1 MKRDTEISSEVALIW
16 NTANDVLRDIFQRTE
31 YPDIIY
37 PMVLIRRIEGVLIAK
52 SEELKKQLET
62 QLAKVN
68 TETQIQILNS
78 KVLQEIKFNNTSNFT
93 LKSLSAEGESS
104 IKNNFI
110 SYLNGYTD
118 NIKIIIDRS
127 GIRSHI
133 NKLAEE
139 KILFTLIK
147 DFSEIDL
154 SPLKVS
160 NIKMGYVFEELVR
173 KFSEANNAEAGE
185 HYTPREV
192 IDLMTHMLD
201 MDEKAIKD
209 GELVTIYDPACGSG
223 GMLTAAKEFIE
234 EKINPNAEVRL
245 YGQEVND
252 KTWAVAQAD
261 LLLKGE
267 TAFITKGDTLYED
280 GTAGE
285 QFDFMLSN
293 PPYGKSWKK
302 IQKKVMNASNGRF
315 DVGQPRSSDGQ
326 LLFTLHMISKM
337 KPAEMGGSAIAIVHN
352 GSPLFSGDAG
362 SGESEIRRYVLEND
376 WLETIVALPTELFY
390 NTGIATYIWLIRN
403 NKPKKRQGKVQLIN
417 AVDFW
422 KPMKRSL
429 GNKRRRIHNGIEGS
443 GDNERYVEAN
453 DQIKQIINIH
463 KAFEPGPY
471 SKIFELADFAF
482 RKVFLDLEETD
493 EEGNPMTIEKE
504 ITVAQNKLDEILIV
518 QTADDKKRLAAL
530 KDKKGKEGDFT
541 FNLNPESEL
550 ATKNKTADQTITIH
564 KTLEGNKIGYKAT
577 IKVPKIVKDTEYIPW
592 KEDKEAFLKKE
603 VEKKWVIT
611 KEEKG
616 YEIPFTKHF
625 YIYQPLRENRTVT
638 AEIAA
643 LEKENM
649 LLMNELGIILQH

>member
-1 MKRDTEISSEVALIW
+1 MKRDTEISKEVALIW

-37 PMVLIRRIEGVLIAK
+37 PMVLIRRIEGVLI
-52 SEELKKQLET
+52 EETDKLRKQLEK

-68 TETQIQILNS
+68 TETQQQIINS
-78 KVLQEIKFNNTSNFT
+78 KLLQEIKFNNISTYT
-93 LKSLSAEGESS
+93 LQKLSDEGESS

-147 DFSEIDL
+147 DFSQIDL
-154 SPLKVS
+154 SPKNVS
-160 NIKMGYVFEELVR
+160 NIKMGYIFEELVR

-192 IDLMTHMLD
+192 IDLMVHLLD
-201 MDEKAIKD
+201 IDEKKIKD

-234 EKINPNAEVRL
+234 EKINPQAQVKL
-245 YGQEVND
+245 FGQEVND
-252 KTWAVAQAD
+252 KTWAVCEAD
-261 LLLKGE
+261 LILKNE
-267 TAFITKGDTLYED
+267 QAKIVKGDTLYED
-280 GTAGE
+280 GVAGE
-285 QFDFMLSN
+285 QFDFMLTN

-302 IQKKVMNASNGRF
+302 IQKKVLTTSNGRF

-337 KPAEMGGSAIAIVHN
+337 KPAEFGGSAIAIVHN

-362 SGESEIRRYVLEND
+362 SGESEIRKYILEND

-403 NKPKKRQGKVQLIN
+403 NKPEKRKGKVQLIN

-429 GNKRRRIHNGIEGS
+429 GNKRRRI
-443 GDNERYVEAN
+443 D
-453 DQIKQIINIH
+453 DTQIADIIKIH
-463 KAFEPGPY
+463 KAYEPGPY
-471 SKIFELADFAF
+471 CKIFELEDFAF
-482 RKVFLDLEETD
+482 RKVYVDLEETD
-493 EEGNPMTIEKE
+493 ENGTPLTIEKE
-504 ITVAQNKLDEILIV
+504 VTIAQNKIDDTLAIK
-518 QTADDKKRLAAL
+518 TSDDKKRLAEL
-530 KDKKGKEGDFT
+530 KDKKGTEGEYT
-541 FNLNPESEL
+541 FKLNPESEL
-550 ATKNKTADQTITIH
+550 VTKH
-564 KTLEGNKIGYKAT
+564 KTTNTTVTIRKTIEGSKLSLKT
-577 IKVPKIVKDTEYIPW
+577 IINVPKIVKDAEYIPW
-592 KEDKEAFLKKE
+592 KDDMKAFLEKE
-603 VEKKWVIT
+603 VEKSWTIT
-611 KEEKG
+611 AEEKG

-625 YIYQPLRENRTVT
+625 YVYQPLRKIEQVSNEISKLEFGDDQTVG
-638 AEIAA
+638 
-643 LEKENM
+643 NVQ
-649 LLMNELGIILQH
+649 LLKELGITL

>member
-1 MKRDTEISSEVALIW
+1 MKRDTDISQEVALIW

-52 SEELKKQLET
+52 TEELKTQLES

-68 TETQIQILNS
+68 KETQTKILNA
-78 KVLQEIKFNNTSNFT
+78 KVLQEIKFNNTSGNT
-93 LKSLSAEGESS
+93 LKTLAAESESS
-104 IKNNFI
+104 IKTNFI
-110 SYLNGYTD
+110 AYLNGYTD

-139 KILFTLIK
+139 KILYTLIK

-154 SPLKVS
+154 SPQKVS

-209 GELVTIYDPACGSG
+209 GQLVTIFDPACGSG
-223 GMLTAAKEFIE
+223 GMLSAAKEFIE
-234 EKINPNAEVRL
+234 EKINPNAKVVL

-261 LLLKGE
+261 LLLKNE
-267 TAFITKGDTLYED
+267 TAFITKGDTLMDD
-280 GTAGE
+280 GATGE

-302 IQKKVMNASNGRF
+302 IQKKVLANSNGRF

-337 KPAEMGGSAIAIVHN
+337 KPAELGGSAIAIVHN

-362 SGESEIRRYVLEND
+362 SGESEIRRFVIEND
-376 WLETIVALPTELFY
+376 WLETIVALPTDLFY

-403 NKPKKRQGKVQLIN
+403 NKPEKRKGKIQLIN

-443 GDNERYVEAN
+443 GENERYVEAN
-453 DQIKQIINIH
+453 DQIKQIVDIH
-463 KAFEPGPY
+463 KAFEPGQY
-471 SKIFELADFAF
+471 SKIFDLDDFAF

-493 EEGNPMTIEKE
+493 ENGNPVFEEKE
-504 ITVAQNKLDEILIV
+504 VTVAQNKLADTLIAKTASEKKKLDE
-518 QTADDKKRLAAL
+518 L
-530 KDKKGKEGDFT
+530 KDKKGDEGEFT
-541 FNLNPESEL
+541 FDLNPKSEL
-550 ATKNKTADQTITIH
+550 ATKHKTPDLTITIR
-564 KTLEGNKIGYKAT
+564 KTLDGNKLGLKAT
-577 IKVPKIVKDTEYIPW
+577 INVPKIVKDTEYIPW
-592 KEDKEAFLKKE
+592 KDDRDAFLQKE
-603 VEKKWVIT
+603 VEKKWQIT

-625 YIYQPLRENRTVT
+625 YVYQPLREQAKVVKEM
-638 AEIAA
+638 AELERENLA
-643 LEKENM
+643 LM
-649 LLMNELGIILQH
+649 RELGITL

>member
-52 SEELKKQLET
+52 TDELKKQLEN
-62 QLAKVN
+62 QLSMVDVA
-68 TETQIQILNS
+68 TQIQILNS
-78 KVLQEIKFNNTSNFT
+78 KLLQEIKFNNKSNFT
-93 LKSLSAEGESS
+93 LQSLSNEGESS
-104 IKNNFI
+104 IKSNFI
-110 SYLNGYTD
+110 NYLNGYTD
-118 NIKIIIDRS
+118 NIKTIIDRS

-139 KILFTLIK
+139 KILYTLIK

-154 SPLKVS
+154 SPKNVS

-192 IDLMTHMLD
+192 IDLMTQMLD

-209 GELVTIYDPACGSG
+209 GQLVTIYDPACGSG
-223 GMLTAAKEFIE
+223 GMLSAAKEFIE
-234 EKINPNAEVRL
+234 EKINPNAKVVL

-302 IQKKVMNASNGRF
+302 IQKKVIAASNGRF
-315 DVGQPRSSDGQ
+315 DVGKPRSSDGQ

-337 KPAEMGGSAIAIVHN
+337 KPAELGGSAIAIVHN

-362 SGESEIRRYVLEND
+362 SGESEIRRYILEND

-403 NKPKKRQGKVQLIN
+403 NKPAKRKGKIQLIN

-443 GDNERYVEAN
+443 GENERYVEAN
-453 DQIKQIINIH
+453 DQIKQIIDIH
-463 KAFEPGPY
+463 KSFKEEQY
-471 SKIFELADFAF
+471 SKIFELEDFAF
-482 RKVFLDLEETD
+482 RKVFLELEETD
-493 EEGNPMTIEKE
+493 EDGNPMTIEKE
-504 ITVAQNKLDEILIV
+504 VTVAQNKLDEILV
-518 QTADDKKRLAAL
+518 VKTADDKKRLALL
-530 KDKKGKEGDFT
+530 KDKKGKEGEFT
-541 FNLNPESEL
+541 FMLNAESEL
-550 ATKNKTADQTITIH
+550 ATKSKTIDTSITIR
-564 KTLEGNKIGYKAT
+564 KTLNGNKLGLKAT
-577 IKVPKIVKDTEYIPW
+577 INVPKIVKDNEYIPW
-592 KEDKEAFLKKE
+592 KDDKEAFLKKE
-603 VEKKWVIT
+603 VEKKWTIT
-611 KEEKG
+611 AEEKG

-625 YIYQPLRENRTVT
+625 YIYQPLREQTKVVNEM
-638 AEIAA
+638 AE
-643 LEKENM
+643 LEKENLDLM
-649 LLMNELGIILQH
+649 LELGITL

>member
-1 MKRDTEISSEVALIW
+1 MKRDTEISQEVALIW

-37 PMVLIRRIEGVLIAK
+37 PMVLIRRIEGVMIAK
-52 SEELKKQLET
+52 TEELKKRLEV
-62 QLAKVN
+62 QLAKVD
-68 TETQIQILNS
+68 TASQTQILNS
-78 KVLQEIKFNNTSNFT
+78 KVLQEIKFNNTSEFT
-93 LKSLSAEGESS
+93 LQKVADEGESS

-139 KILFTLIK
+139 KILFMLIK
-147 DFSEIDL
+147 DFAQIDL
-154 SPLKVS
+154 SPAKVN

-192 IDLMTHMLD
+192 IDLMTYMLD
-201 MDEKAIKD
+201 MDEKAIND
-209 GELVTIYDPACGSG
+209 GQLITIYDPACGSG
-223 GMLTAAKEFIE
+223 GMLSAAKEFIE
-234 EKINPNAEVRL
+234 EKINKNAKVVL

-267 TAFITKGDTLYED
+267 NAYITKGDTLYED
-280 GTAGE
+280 GAIGE

-302 IQKKVMNASNGRF
+302 IQKKVMAHSNGRF
-315 DVGQPRSSDGQ
+315 EIGQPRSSDGQ

-337 KPAEMGGSAIAIVHN
+337 KPIELGGSAIAIVHN
-352 GSPLFSGDAG
+352 GSPLFSGDAS
-362 SGESEIRRYVLEND
+362 SGESEIRKYVVEND
-376 WLETIVALPTELFY
+376 LLETIVALPTELFY

-403 NKPKKRQGKVQLIN
+403 NKPEKRKGKVQLIN

-463 KAFEPGPY
+463 KAFEPGPC
-471 SKIFELADFAF
+471 SKIFDLEDFAF

-493 EEGNPMTIEKE
+493 ENGNPMTIEKDVT
-504 ITVAQNKLDEILIV
+504 IALNKLTDTLLAK
-518 QTADDKKRLAAL
+518 TAADKKRLEEL
-530 KDKKGKEGDFT
+530 KDKKGNEGEYT
-541 FNLNPESEL
+541 FMLNPECEL
-550 ATKNKTADQTITIH
+550 VSKHKTADTSITIR
-564 KTLEGNKIGYKAT
+564 KTLDGNKLGLKAT
-577 IKVPKIVKDTEYIPW
+577 INIPKIVKDAEYIPW
-592 KEDKEAFLKKE
+592 NDDKEAFLKKE
-603 VEKKWVIT
+603 VEKNWKIT
-611 KEEKG
+611 AEEKG

-625 YIYQPLRENRTVT
+625 YVYQPLREQ
-638 AEIAA
+638 AEVVKEMAEMESEN
-643 LEKENM
+643 LE
-649 LLMNELGIILQH
+649 LMKELGIEL

>member
-1 MKRDTEISSEVALIW
+1 MKRDTEISKEVALIW

-37 PMVLIRRIEGVLIAK
+37 PMVLIRRIEGVMIAK
-52 SEELKKQLET
+52 TEELKKRLEV
-62 QLAKVN
+62 QLAKVD
-68 TETQIQILNS
+68 TASQIQILNS
-78 KVLQEIKFNNTSNFT
+78 KVLQEIKFNNTSEFT
-93 LKSLSAEGESS
+93 LQKVANEGESS

-139 KILFTLIK
+139 KILFMLIK
-147 DFSEIDL
+147 DFAQIDL
-154 SPLKVS
+154 SPEKVN

-192 IDLMTHMLD
+192 IDLMTYMLD
-201 MDEKAIKD
+201 MDEKAIND
-209 GELVTIYDPACGSG
+209 GQLITIYDPACGSG
-223 GMLTAAKEFIE
+223 GMLSAAKEFIE
-234 EKINPNAEVRL
+234 EKINKNAKVVL

-267 TAFITKGDTLYED
+267 TAYITKGDTLFED
-280 GTAGE
+280 GAIGE

-302 IQKKVMNASNGRF
+302 IQKKVMAHSNGRF
-315 DVGQPRSSDGQ
+315 EIGQPRSSDGQ

-337 KPAEMGGSAIAIVHN
+337 KPIEQGGSAIAIVHN
-352 GSPLFSGDAG
+352 GSPLFSGDAS
-362 SGESEIRRYVLEND
+362 SGESEIRKHVVEND
-376 WLETIVALPTELFY
+376 LLETIVALPTELFY

-403 NKPKKRQGKVQLIN
+403 NKPEKRKGKIQLIN

-443 GDNERYVEAN
+443 GENERYVEAN
-453 DQIKQIINIH
+453 DQIKQIIHIH
-463 KAFEPGPY
+463 KAFEPGPC
-471 SKIFELADFAF
+471 SKIFELEDFAF

-493 EEGNPMTIEKE
+493 EEGNPMTIEKD
-504 ITVAQNKLDEILIV
+504 ITIALNKLADTLLAK
-518 QTADDKKRLAAL
+518 TATDKKRLEEL
-530 KDKKGKEGDFT
+530 KDKKGNEGEFT
-541 FNLNPESEL
+541 FILNPASEL
-550 ATKNKTADQTITIH
+550 VTKHKTADTSITIR
-564 KTLEGNKIGYKAT
+564 KTLDGNKLGLKAT
-577 IKVPKIVKDTEYIPW
+577 INVPKIVKDTEYIPW
-592 KEDKEAFLKKE
+592 KDDKEAFLKKE
-603 VEKKWVIT
+603 VEKNWKIT
-611 KEEKG
+611 AEEKG

-625 YIYQPLRENRTVT
+625 YVYQPLREQAKVVNEM
-638 AEIAA
+638 AE
-643 LEKENM
+643 LEKEN
-649 LLMNELGIILQH
+649 LDLMKELGIKL